1 MRRVLLIVIILF
13 LPSVASAQFTIEEHW
28 HLKMQIGGW
37 FGPVT
42 PFPST
47 RLSDELNTNL
57 GGGGFFRFNI
67 PTEELRLEL
76 GLAYTYYDS
85 LGPQGLHASPYYG
98 SLDYML
104 PLELPLT
111 FQVKLGGGG
120 IFLKNL
126 PEEKEGHLPIVMA
139 GLEASFPA
147 GKYINIGVII
157 HYNMV
162 IEQHLNVPEGSVN
175 YQLTNGHL
183 LNFGLMVNGNIF

>member
-1 MRRVLLIVIILF
+1 MRRRSLIFLF
-13 LPSVASAQFTIEEHW
+13 FLCPSLVWSQFTLEEHW

-42 PFPST
+42 PFPGT

-57 GGGGFFRFNI
+57 GGGTFFRFNI

-85 LGPQGLHASPYYG
+85 SGPQGLHASPYYG

-104 PLELPLT
+104 PLELPIS
-111 FQVKLGGGG
+111 FQLKLGGGG

-126 PEEKEGHLPIVMA
+126 PEEKEGHLPIVLA

-147 GKYINIGVII
+147 GKFINIGVIM

-162 IEQHLNVPEGSVN
+162 IEQHLSAPEGSVN
-175 YQLTNGHL
+175 YELTNGHL
-183 LNFGLMVNGNIF
+183 LNFGLMINGNIF